1 MSHVTILKVS
11 IISAEVA
18 AEVKCWRGS
27 LVTVVSAEK
36 RLFLVLRE
44 NKFSFSF
51 QVRISVRTIDHL

>member
-1 MSHVTILKVS
+1 MSHVAVLKVS
-11 IISAEVA
+11 IVS